1 MARHIVI
8 GKGPV
13 GATTA
18 RLLDE
23 QGHEVVV
30 LSRSGGDGSTALD
43 VTDTAS
49 LRQATKGAEVIYNCA
64 SPLYHRWPTDWP
76 PIANALLD
84 AAESAGSVLVT
95 MGNLYGYGPV
105 DAPLTEDLP
114 LAGTGTKARV
124 RIGMWRDALA
134 RHRAGRIRVAEA
146 RASDFFGPGVTEAG
160 HLAQRMMPAL
170 LAGRAVRVIG
180 NPDAPH
186 SFTYVPDIARTLVR
200 LGTDERAW
208 GRAWHVPTAPPLST
222 REAVRHLC
230 RLAGLPPATVG
241 RIPWWPLHLAGL
253 VNPML
258 GELREVQY
266 QFDRPFVID
275 SQAYTAAFGEVSTPI
290 DEALGATV
298 EWWRAR
304 LGQ

>member
-30 LSRSGGDGSTALD
+30 LSRSGGNGSTALD

-49 LRQATKGAEVIYNCA
+49 LRQTTKGADVIYNCA
-64 SPLYHRWPTDWP
+64 NPPYHRWPTDWP

-95 MGNLYGYGPV
+95 MSNLYGYGPV
-105 DAPLTEDLP
+105 DTPMTEDLP
-114 LAGTGTKARV
+114 LAATGPKARA
-124 RIGMWRDALA
+124 RIDMWRDASA

-180 NPDAPH
+180 DPDAPH
-186 SFTYVPDIARTLVR
+186 SFTYIPDIARALVR

-222 REAVRHLC
+222 REAVRRLC
-230 RLAGLPPATVG
+230 RLADLPPARVG

-258 GELREVQY
+258 GELREVRY

-275 SQAYTAAFGEVSTPI
+275 SHAYTATFGESPTPI

-298 EWWRAR
+298 AWWRAR
-304 LGQ
+304 LGR

>member
-49 LRQATKGAEVIYNCA
+49 LLQATKGAEVIYNCA
-64 SPLYHRWPTDWP
+64 NPLYHRWPTDWP

-105 DAPLTEDLP
+105 DAPMTEDLP
-114 LAGTGTKARV
+114 LAGTGAKARV

-170 LAGRAVRVIG
+170 LTGRAIRLIG

-186 SFTYVPDIARTLVR
+186 SFTYIPDIARALVR

-222 REAVRHLC
+222 REAVRQLC
-230 RLAGLPPATVG
+230 RLAGLPPAKVG

-266 QFDRPFVID
+266 QFDRPFVLD
-275 SQAYTAAFGEVSTPI
+275 SHAYTATFGEVSTPI

-304 LGQ
+304 LGR

>member
-30 LSRSGGDGSTALD
+30 LSRSGGNGSTALD

-49 LRQATKGAEVIYNCA
+49 LRQATRGAEVIYNCA
-64 SPLYHRWPTDWP
+64 NPPYHRWPTDWP

-84 AAESAGSVLVT
+84 ATESAGAVLVT

-105 DAPLTEDLP
+105 DTPITEDLP
-114 LAGTGTKARV
+114 LAGTGAKARV
-124 RIGMWRDALA
+124 RIDMWRDASA
-134 RHRAGRIRVAEA
+134 RHRAGRIRAAEA

-160 HLAQRMMPAL
+160 HLAQRMMPGL

-186 SFTYVPDIARTLVR
+186 SFTYVPDIARALVR

-208 GRAWHVPTAPPLST
+208 GRAWHVPTAPPLTT
-222 REAVRHLC
+222 REAVGHLC
-230 RLAGLPPATVG
+230 RLAGLPPAKVG

-253 VNPML
+253 VNPLL

-266 QFDRPFVID
+266 QFDRPFVVD
-275 SQAYTAAFGEVSTPI
+275 SQAYTTAFGEVPTPI

-298 EWWRAR
+298 AWWRAR
-304 LGQ
+304 LGR

>member
-1 MARHIVI
+1 
-8 GKGPV
+8 
-13 GATTA
+13 
-18 RLLDE
+18 
-23 QGHEVVV
+23 
-30 LSRSGGDGSTALD
+30 
-43 VTDTAS
+43 
-49 LRQATKGAEVIYNCA
+49 
-64 SPLYHRWPTDWP
+64 
-76 PIANALLD
+76 
-84 AAESAGSVLVT
+84 
-95 MGNLYGYGPV
+95 
-105 DAPLTEDLP
+105 
-114 LAGTGTKARV
+114 
-124 RIGMWRDALA
+124 MWRDGLA

-170 LAGRAVRVIG
+170 LAGRAVRLIG

-186 SFTYVPDIARTLVR
+186 SFTYVPDIARALVR

-230 RLAGLPPATVG
+230 RLAGLPPARVG

-266 QFDRPFVID
+266 QFDRPFVLD
-275 SQAYTAAFGEVSTPI
+275 SQAYTATFGEASTPI

-304 LGQ
+304 LGR

>member
-18 RLLDE
+18 RLLDQ

-49 LRQATKGAEVIYNCA
+49 LRQATKGADVIYNCA
-64 SPLYHRWPTDWP
+64 NPPYHRWPTDWP

-105 DAPLTEDLP
+105 DTPMTEDLP
-114 LAGTGTKARV
+114 LAGTGPKARV

-170 LAGRAVRVIG
+170 LAGRAVRLIG

-186 SFTYVPDIARTLVR
+186 SFTYIPDIARALVR

-230 RLAGLPPATVG
+230 RLAGLPPTKVG

-253 VNPML
+253 VDPML

-266 QFDRPFVID
+266 QFDRPFVLD
-275 SQAYTAAFGEVSTPI
+275 SHTYTATFGEMSTPI

-304 LGQ
+304 LGR

>member
-49 LRQATKGAEVIYNCA
+49 LRRATKDAEVIYNCA

-84 AAESAGSVLVT
+84 AAEAAGSVLVT

-105 DAPLTEDLP
+105 DTPITEDLP
-114 LAGTGTKARV
+114 LAGTGSKARV
-124 RIGMWRDALA
+124 RIGMWREASA

-170 LAGRAVRVIG
+170 LAGRAVRLIG

-186 SFTYVPDIARTLVR
+186 SFTYVPDIARALVR

-222 REAVRHLC
+222 REAVERLC
-230 RLAGLPPATVG
+230 GLAGLPPARVG

-253 VNPML
+253 VNPVL
-258 GELREVQY
+258 GELREVRY
-266 QFDRPFVID
+266 QFDRPFVLD
-275 SQAYTAAFGEVSTPI
+275 SKAYTATFGEVPTPI

-304 LGQ
+304 LGG